1 MRRLFLLALALL
13 APGLPA
19 RAGISS
25 PEECTAAVAAD
36 PAAARE
42 DAAIWSRMGGGV
54 PARLCEATA
63 LEAMGATATAAQLLS
78 GLAANPN
85 RDMAAELRGIV
96 FGDAARLWLDAGQPD
111 LAIEAMDQADRLNPP
126 DPERRI
132 LRARI
137 EAARQDWPAALATLD
152 AAVALSPGDAQA
164 RALHAAAL
172 RHSGNAE
179 AARAEADHARALD
192 PDLAAA
198 LFESAAAR
206 AELGETDAARQ
217 LFLDLIEKYPDSDLA
232 APARRTLHALN

>member
-1 MRRLFLLALALL
+1 MRRLILIAALV
-13 APGLPA
+13 LPA
-19 RAGISS
+19 PVQAEIGSA
-25 PEECTAAVAAD
+25 EECTAAVAAD

-54 PARLCEATA
+54 PARLCEAAA

-85 RDMAAELRGIV
+85 RAMSADLRGVV
-96 FGDAARLWLDAGQPD
+96 FADAARLWLDAGKPD
-111 LAIEAMDQADRLNPP
+111 LAAEAIVRADRLAPP
-126 DPERRI
+126 DPARRI

-137 EAARQDWPAALATLD
+137 EAARQDWTAALATLD
-152 AAVALSPGDAQA
+152 AAVAESPDDAEA

-172 RHSGNAE
+172 RHSGKAE
-179 AARAEADHARALD
+179 AARAEADHARGLD
-192 PDLAAA
+192 PDLPAA

-232 APARRTLHALN
+232 EPARRTLHTLN